1 MVGVGFLGSL
11 ISSLQ
16 CNPIFIWLQS
26 HFLLP
31 PRACFYRSLWV
42 APQRQDELEPFSEFH
57 KIICSMGSG
66 IFHLWSRAH
75 LGLNPGLIV
84 CLFCKLGNFPC
95 VPPLTHQKTGIQ
107 DFPGSPVVK
116 TQRFHCKGYRLDP
129 WLGKWN
135 TTCHS
140 VRPKTKQN
148 KRKNWDTIY
157 NPSTEPFWGNCY
169 NAQCL
174 AHSRINDIS
183 CSFSN
188 I

>member
-31 PRACFYRSLWV
+31 PRACFYGSLWV

-57 KIICSMGSG
+57 KIICSVGSS
-66 IFHLWSRAH
+66 IFGVRHTWVWILASSFACFVNFAT
-75 LGLNPGLIV
+75 LYNPWM
-84 CLFCKLGNFPC
+84 
-95 VPPLTHQKTGIQ
+95 PPLTHQKTGIQ

-148 KRKNWDTIY
+148 KTKNWDTIY
-157 NPSTEPFWGNCY
+157 NPSTELFWGNCY